1 MKLVAAKCPSCGAS
15 IEVNEKSET
24 TKCKYC
30 QQAIL
35 IEDAIAKYKLEI
47 SGEVEIK
54 NLPKIDNYIKKA
66 NRNFKEKNYD
76 DAYKD
81 YNEVLTLDPDNT
93 LALIRY
99 SICKTYLNNGIDFK
113 LDHLL
118 TTFKNVVELLK
129 KQEKY
134 NDLIND
140 YIEEICTVIE
150 DSIQSTAKYYNSY
163 SVTRTELAEIQ
174 AKFYSCLD
182 LYEELYN
189 NAGEQKEKIAESII
203 SLIDDIILEKV
214 YKTGFDENGNR
225 VSQTY
230 SISSSE
236 NKRLSELRKKY
247 SGDEDD
253 QEKNNSNIIN
263 KKSKFNANKLTAAQ
277 GWSIFIV
284 LFALGA
290 TGNGDYPPVIPL
302 MILIIYLNLDKS
314 KYKIFKKYTFL
325 NTLIIIALV
334 IITGLLMN

>member
-54 NLPKIDNYIKKA
+54 NLPKIDNYLKKA
-66 NRNFKEKNYD
+66 DRNFKEKNYD

-113 LDHLL
+113 LDHLQ

-134 NDLIND
+134 DEIINYYIND
-140 YIEEICTVIE
+140 VCDVVD
-150 DSIQSTAKYYNSY
+150 DSRFSTIKYYNSY
-163 SVTRTELAEIQ
+163 SVTRTELADIQ
-174 AKFYSCLD
+174 TKLYSCLEVYQE
-182 LYEELYN
+182 LYEHAN
-189 NAGEQKEKIAESII
+189 EKKDHI
-203 SLIDDIILEKV
+203 SKQIVSTIDDLISEKK

-225 VSQTY
+225 VNQLF
-230 SISSSE
+230 SISTSE
-236 NKRLSELRKKY
+236 KHRLQSLRKEY
-247 SGDEDD
+247 SNEDD
-253 QEKNNSNIIN
+253 FENDNSNIA
-263 KKSKFNANKLTAAQ
+263 KKSTKCNPNRLTAAQ
-277 GWSIFIV
+277 GWSIFIGLLV
-284 LFALGA
+284 IGA
-290 TGNGDYPPVIPL
+290 IGSNDYAPAIPL
-302 MILIIYLNLDKS
+302 IVLIVYLNIDKS

-325 NTLIIIALV
+325 NVLIIVALV
-334 IITGLLMN
+334 IITGMLMN

>member
-54 NLPKIDNYIKKA
+54 NLPKIDNYLKKA

-113 LDHLL
+113 LDHLQ

-134 NDLIND
+134 DEIIND
-140 YIEEICTVIE
+140 YINDVCDVVD
-150 DSIQSTAKYYNSY
+150 DSRFSTIKYYNSY
-163 SVTRTELAEIQ
+163 SITRTELADIQ
-174 AKFYSCLD
+174 AKLYSCLEVYQE
-182 LYEELYN
+182 LYEH
-189 NAGEQKEKIAESII
+189 AKEKKDHI
-203 SLIDDIILEKV
+203 SKQIVSTIDDLISEKK

-225 VSQTY
+225 VNQLF
-230 SISSSE
+230 SISTSE
-236 NKRLSELRKKY
+236 KHRLQSLRKEY
-247 SGDEDD
+247 SNDEDFEND
-253 QEKNNSNIIN
+253 NSNIA
-263 KKSKFNANKLTAAQ
+263 KKSTKFNPNRLTAAQ
-277 GWSIFIV
+277 GWSIFIGLLV
-284 LFALGA
+284 IGA
-290 TGNGDYPPVIPL
+290 IGSNDYAPAIPL
-302 MILIIYLNLDKS
+302 IVLIVYLNIDKS

-325 NTLIIIALV
+325 NVLIIVTLV

>member
-54 NLPKIDNYIKKA
+54 NLPKIDNYLKKA

-76 DAYKD
+76 DSYKD

-129 KQEKY
+129 KQGKY
-134 NDLIND
+134 NEIISDYIND
-140 YIEEICTVIE
+140 VCDVIDE
-150 DSIQSTAKYYNSY
+150 SRFSTIKYYNSY
-163 SVTRTELAEIQ
+163 SVTRTELADIQ
-174 AKFYSCLD
+174 NKLYSCLEVYQE
-182 LYEELYN
+182 LYEHTN
-189 NAGEQKEKIAESII
+189 EKKDYI
-203 SLIDDIILEKV
+203 SKQIVSTIDDLISEKK
-214 YKTGFDENGNR
+214 YKTGFDGNGNR
-225 VSQTY
+225 VNQLF
-230 SISSSE
+230 SISTSE
-236 NKRLSELRKKY
+236 KHRLQSLRKKY
-247 SGDEDD
+247 SNDDELEND
-253 QEKNNSNIIN
+253 NSSIV
-263 KKSKFNANKLTAAQ
+263 KKSTKYNPNRITAAQ
-277 GWSIFIV
+277 GWSIFIGLLV
-284 LFALGA
+284 IGA
-290 TGNGDYPPVIPL
+290 IGSNDYAPAVPL
-302 MILIIYLNLDKS
+302 VILIIYLNIDKS
-314 KYKIFKKYTFL
+314 KYKIFKKYKFL
-325 NTLIIIALV
+325 NTLIIVGLI
-334 IITGLLMN
+334 IITCLLMN

>member
-54 NLPKIDNYIKKA
+54 NLPKIDNYLKKA

-113 LDHLL
+113 LDHLQ

-134 NDLIND
+134 DEIIND
-140 YIEEICTVIE
+140 YIQDVCDVVD
-150 DSIQSTAKYYNSY
+150 DSRFSTIKYYNSY
-163 SVTRTELAEIQ
+163 SITRTELADIQ
-174 AKFYSCLD
+174 AKLYSCLEVYQE
-182 LYEELYN
+182 LYEH
-189 NAGEQKEKIAESII
+189 AKEKKDHI
-203 SLIDDIILEKV
+203 SKQIVSTIDDLISEKK

-225 VSQTY
+225 VNQLF
-230 SISSSE
+230 SISTSE
-236 NKRLSELRKKY
+236 KHRLQSLRKEY
-247 SGDEDD
+247 SNDEDFEND
-253 QEKNNSNIIN
+253 NSNIA
-263 KKSKFNANKLTAAQ
+263 KKSTKFNPNRLTAAQ
-277 GWSIFIV
+277 GWSIFIGLLV
-284 LFALGA
+284 IGA
-290 TGNGDYPPVIPL
+290 IGSNDYAPAIPL
-302 MILIIYLNLDKS
+302 IVLIVYLNIDKS

-325 NTLIIIALV
+325 NVLIIVTLV